1 MRSCALRLKQAQS
14 SARRKRVVAVVWG
27 RETLRAQRFQASHPQ
42 GCDAHRAGQSFV
54 TELSSRLWSSRPDL
68 YSPDASTTLPSN
80 TSKKMSPSAVKCPL
94 RTRLPRMESTCS
106 KGTYNTEQEL
116 NSSPPLQGLT
126 VSTALVELSIRETT
140 FFPGTSPQ
148 TEHQQ

>member
-1 MRSCALRLKQAQS
+1 MLSLVACVLRTPETVHRLGPELAVLQGEGELTGQKVTEKWQGRRTQKVRSCALRLKQAQS

-27 RETLRAQRFQASHPQ
+27 RETLRVQRFQASHPQ

-80 TSKKMSPSAVKCPL
+80 TSKKC
-94 RTRLPRMESTCS
+94 
-106 KGTYNTEQEL
+106 
-116 NSSPPLQGLT
+116 LQ
-126 VSTALVELSIRETT
+126 VLSNV
-140 FFPGTSPQ
+140 P
-148 TEHQQ
+148 